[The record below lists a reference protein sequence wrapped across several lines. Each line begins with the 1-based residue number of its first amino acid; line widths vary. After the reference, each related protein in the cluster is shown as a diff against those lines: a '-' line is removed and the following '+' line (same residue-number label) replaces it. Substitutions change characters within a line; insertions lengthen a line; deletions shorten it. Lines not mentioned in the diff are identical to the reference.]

1 MVDAV
6 SKRYP
11 ENGAPIIELD
21 LEAQIARA
29 EQAVIARDRRVVER
43 SHALVGRV
51 KRDALRHAGGGLLM
65 GVGTVLLTWWI
76 NRLVRRHTPAEP
88 VSAPAA
94 APAPESHTFEHL
106 FRDASIT
113 LASLLPLLWP
123 MLPRT
128 WRRTVTPGTA
138 STLLTF
144 LAPLLGK
151 LFSRKPANAPPA

>member
-6 SKRYP
+6 TKRYP

-43 SHALVGRV
+43 SRAIVGRV
-51 KRDALRHAGGGLLM
+51 KHDALRHAGSGLLM
-65 GVGTVLLTWWI
+65 GVGTVFLTWWI
-76 NRLVRRHTPAEP
+76 NRLVRKNSPP
-88 VSAPAA
+88 PAPAT
-94 APAPESHTFEHL
+94 APASEEAHTFEHL
-106 FRDASIT
+106 FRDAGVT
-113 LASLLPLLWP
+113 LAGLLPLLWP

-128 WRRTVTPGTA
+128 WRRTLTPGTA

-151 LFSRKPANAPPA
+151 LFKRREPKAPAG